1 MSPVMNHYFAT
12 VARSLETIA
21 AQELE
26 RLGAKEVR
34 PDFTGVNFQGDRALL
49 YRVNLWART
58 IFRVLMPIREVKC
71 YNAEQL
77 YRSVQKI
84 DWEEYIQPDNTL
96 AVKCTGSNRNL
107 NHTHFSALQ
116 IKKAI
121 VDQQRRKT
129 GRRSSVNLENP
140 DLLINA
146 HIFQNRCILSLDSSG
161 ASLHRRG
168 YRPAMG
174 LAPLKETL
182 AAALLEMAEWN
193 PNLPFLDPLCG
204 SGTLP
209 IEAALKGLNI
219 APGLYRK
226 RFGFESWRDFD
237 QSLWQKILKEA
248 KDSQLSELKAPIVGS
263 DRDPNIL
270 EQART
275 NANFCGIEHQIKFC
289 QKELSQIESPAD
301 CGIIICNPPYGKR
314 IGNAQK
320 LGALY
325 QLLGDIFKQRFKGW
339 TAYVLTGN
347 KELAKQIGLRAS
359 RRIPV
364 YNGSLPCT
372 LLKYELY

>member
-1 MSPVMNHYFAT
+1 MNHYFAT

-26 RLGAKEVR
+26 RLGAKKVR
-34 PDFTGVNFQGDRALL
+34 PDFTGVHFQGDRALL

-129 GRRSSVNLENP
+129 GRRSSVDLENP

-270 EQART
+270 DQART
-275 NANFCGIEHQIKFC
+275 NANFCGIEHQIKFF

-314 IGNAQK
+314 IGDAQE